1 MNQKNKGA
9 LESSRYWRT
18 LAEEAREMAVQHRD
32 PVAKVLMQDIA
43 NKYDHM
49 AERAARKE
57 AGSSGPTATS

>member
-1 MNQKNKGA
+1 
-9 LESSRYWRT
+9 
-18 LAEEAREMAVQHRD
+18 MAVQHRD